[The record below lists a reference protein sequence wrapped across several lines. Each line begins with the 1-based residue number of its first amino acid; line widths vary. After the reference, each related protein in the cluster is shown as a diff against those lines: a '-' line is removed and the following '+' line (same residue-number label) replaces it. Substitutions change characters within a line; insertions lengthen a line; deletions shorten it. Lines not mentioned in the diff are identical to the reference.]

1 MSAIGPKRTF
11 DYVAIDVAIGGKAD
25 IGPNRMAQYAPFLP
39 HVLFAKC

>member
-25 IGPNRMAQYAPFLP
+25 IDWKRRDACF
-39 HVLFAKC
+39 